1 MAVWN
6 SDNFFDS
13 KKTNKFSSNGTTNK
27 GVDDEVD
34 SRVND
39 GSEVSNM
46 SETTND
52 HVGSEICAMVHAFKD
67 IVNMEKLKD
76 VHSDSRSVKN
86 KKSDHNT
93 EKNKKEVDFF
103 LEHFL

>member
-1 MAVWN
+1 MWN
-6 SDNFFDS
+6 SDNFLDS
-13 KKTNKFSSNGTTNK
+13 KKTNEFSSEGTTNK
-27 GVDDEVD
+27 AVDNEVD

-52 HVGSEICAMVHAFKD
+52 RVGSEICAMVHAFKD
-67 IVNMEKLKD
+67 IINMEELKD
-76 VHSDSRSVKN
+76 VHSDSRNVKN

-103 LEHFL
+103 L